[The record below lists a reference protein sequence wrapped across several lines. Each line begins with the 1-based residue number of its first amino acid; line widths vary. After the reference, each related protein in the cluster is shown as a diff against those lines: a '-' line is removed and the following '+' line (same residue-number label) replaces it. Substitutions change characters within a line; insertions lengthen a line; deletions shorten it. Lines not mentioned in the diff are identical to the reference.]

1 MKGHRLRA
9 AVAGFCVA
17 AVTSAVFASAVFAAS
32 PSAATDPG
40 FVPQTGQINAG
51 DTTAPWSATPSRPQ
65 DQPPSQEDARAA
77 LMVPDPVGTP
87 SLGEAAQ
94 PQGSTN
100 QATTGAAPET
110 SATPQGPIGATLQTM
125 PAKYSR
131 RNALLDRVP
140 ATIWPLRLNEQQRQK
155 IYRTIMAEP
164 ALPAAGLAKLK
175 LASALSYEQLRD
187 ARPLPSDLSSINALH
202 GLQYI
207 RDKDRV
213 LLVRTPTGIVV
224 DQISVR

>member
-1 MKGHRLRA
+1 MKRHHLRA
-9 AVAGFCVA
+9 AVAAFCVA
-17 AVTSAVFASAVFAAS
+17 AVSPAAFSAG

-51 DTTAPWSATPSRPQ
+51 DTTAPWSATPSLPQ

-77 LMVPDPVGTP
+77 LMVPDPVGMP

-94 PQGSTN
+94 PPSSAG
-100 QATTGAAPET
+100 QATTGVAPATAAAP
-110 SATPQGPIGATLQTM
+110 PGPIGATLQTM

-140 ATIWPLRLNEQQRQK
+140 ATIWPLQLNEQQRQK

-164 ALPAAGLAKLK
+164 ARPAAGLAKLK
-175 LASALSYEQLRD
+175 PASALSYEQLRD
-187 ARPLPSDLSSINALH
+187 ARPLPSALSSIDALH

-213 LLVRTPTGIVV
+213 LLVRPPTGIVV
-224 DQISVR
+224 DQIAMR